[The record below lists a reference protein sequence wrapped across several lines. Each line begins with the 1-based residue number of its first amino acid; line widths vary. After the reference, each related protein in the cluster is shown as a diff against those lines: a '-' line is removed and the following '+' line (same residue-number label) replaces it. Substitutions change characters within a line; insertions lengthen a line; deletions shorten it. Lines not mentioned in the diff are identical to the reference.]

1 MGRSQYE
8 MPAAKSIPDG
18 YHAVTPYITV
28 QDAEKLIDFLKKA
41 FDAKETVRMSMSDG
55 TIAHA
60 EVRIADSVIM
70 LSGAIGEGYEPM
82 PAGIH
87 LYVEDCD
94 AMYKRALEA
103 GATSVMQPTDMF
115 FGERMADVKDQFGNR
130 WYIGTHIED
139 LSQEEISKRMIEYEK
154 KNTKEG

>member
-1 MGRSQYE
+1 

-70 LSGAIGEGYEPM
+70 LSGAIGEGHKPM

-103 GATSVMQPTDMF
+103 GATSVM
-115 FGERMADVKDQFGNR
+115 RADRHVLR
-130 WYIGTHIED
+130 
-139 LSQEEISKRMIEYEK
+139 
-154 KNTKEG
+154 